1 MVDWENEAKYLWIEM
16 CGMSQELAMREYIKA
31 STITS
36 SSTTIKK
43 NF

>member
-1 MVDWENEAKYLWIEM
+1 MVDWEKEAKYLWIEM
-16 CGMSQELAMREYIKA
+16 RGMSQELAMREYVKV